1 MISATWWE
9 TKLYPPKHY
18 WYQVHR
24 SVVRDWAFDG
34 SDQRASKKLVDG
46 WEFNNVEYLDPLKA
60 IVLYMRHAY
69 ENVPI
74 RGGDPTVPD
83 ISIEPGSTS
92 RAPNKGWTCT
102 VPPKQHSRL
111 YLCYRDADPR
121 YWSGAMLNKD
131 FDLDA
136 GVVVYVLRATPSDLG
151 YTVAN
156 GWSHIT
162 RDQGALQPYVA
173 IHLPDVTSRGV
184 TYRYALFLPS
194 ISAAKDEEELRP
206 TLKRGIVSDGV
217 VSSWKTVSKYTGG
230 KISDYLRRSQFASEA
245 VEEAVNIRVLEG
257 VLMISSGYF
266 SEWWCYEDEVLADL
280 WYRDA
285 APVGKMRFYAQ
296 AHQAAFLPCQGYS
309 WPLTGTVSRKADKMP
324 SVPYDCD
331 LSLWSVG
338 ARYTPSRAFYGD
350 RVVRDGAHVT
360 TNAAHDGTKITELGA
375 TLTAYNPLRTP
386 ILYMITE
393 RFSSEF
399 SHIKDT
405 PSDLR
410 VLRATIRRRRASN
423 GSVRGGTCTIVL
435 DPAQDPMP
443 TFKGGEVVT
452 ITVHE
457 RPAVL
462 DEATGTYI
470 PDAENDTSYTV
481 FTGRVV
487 SPSKDVQDRAMVG
500 DYKSVEVELQD
511 ESFRLAKKICGSKI
525 GVVSGEKFKDVVGR
539 TCHGFGI
546 PSEFILIDGVPF
558 AEATDD
564 TILYEEEGA
573 GTGQGNLGLSP
584 SYTMGAIAWL
594 DKLCELRGDWTWS
607 ITTEGKINFHSKPSY
622 TAPADFILRRDPEDP
637 HDYIANLSY
646 RRSVQEFVNV
656 VYAVTADAEK
666 AREGVATTD
675 LVEQEWRDVDS
686 IIDEGNRYYVGDVW
700 EDVIVLSDKQNADV
714 ELARRKAESFES
726 VETVSFETRGRK
738 LFAGDFVESR
748 IGNFDVPPG
757 TILVVAEEVRTLV
770 ADENEQRHD
779 LQLTCVVHTIGQG
792 EAGNPAVP
800 AE

>member
-1 MISATWWE
+1 M
-9 TKLYPPKHY
+9 
-18 WYQVHR
+18 
-24 SVVRDWAFDG
+24 
-34 SDQRASKKLVDG
+34 DG
-46 WEFNNVEYLDPLKA
+46 WEFNNVDYLDPLKA
-60 IVLYMRHAY
+60 IVLSMRHAY

-83 ISIEPGSTS
+83 ISIDPGSTS
-92 RAPNKGWTCT
+92 HAQNSGWTCT
-102 VPPKQHSRL
+102 VPPKQNSRR
-111 YLCYRDADPR
+111 YLFYRDADPR

-151 YTVAN
+151 YTVVADPGVLEDLGAN
-156 GWSHIT
+156 GWDHIT

-206 TLKRGIVSDGV
+206 TIKRGISTDGV
-217 VSSWKTVSKYTGG
+217 VSSWKTVSTYTGG
-230 KISDYLRRSQFASEA
+230 KFNDYLRRSQFASEA
-245 VEEAVNIRVLEG
+245 VEEAVIIRVLEG
-257 VLMISSGYF
+257 VLMINTGLMG
-266 SEWWCYEDEVLADL
+266 EWWCYEDEVLADL
-280 WYRDA
+280 SYRDA

-296 AHQAAFLPCQGYS
+296 AHQVAFLPCQGYS
-309 WPLTGTVSRKADKMP
+309 WPLSGTVSRKADKMP

-360 TNAAHDGTKITELGA
+360 TNAAHDGTNITGLGA

-399 SHIKDT
+399 SHTKDT
-405 PSDLR
+405 PSELR

-423 GSVRGGTCTIVL
+423 GSVRGGTCTLVL

-452 ITVHE
+452 LTVHE

-462 DEATGTYI
+462 DEATGTYT

-539 TCHGFGI
+539 SCYGFGF
-546 PSEFILIDGVPF
+546 PSEYILIEGVPY
-558 AEATDD
+558 AEATED
-564 TILYEEEGA
+564 TILYEAEGA
-573 GTGQGNLGLSP
+573 GTGQGNMGLSP

-607 ITTEGKINFHSKPSY
+607 ITPEGKINFHTKPSY

-637 HDYIANLSY
+637 HDYIAKLSY

-656 VYAVTADAEK
+656 IYAVTADANRS
-666 AREGVATTD
+666 REGDATTD
-675 LVEQEWRDVDS
+675 LAEQEWRDVDS
-686 IIDEGNRYYVGDVW
+686 IIDEEDRYYVGDVW
-700 EDVIVLSDKQNADV
+700 EDVIVLADKQNADI
-714 ELARRKAESFES
+714 ELARRKDESFES

-748 IGNFDVPPG
+748 IGDFDVPTG

-792 EAGNPAVP
+792 EAGDPAVP

>member
-34 SDQRASKKLVDG
+34 SNQRAYKKLVDG

-60 IVLYMRHAY
+60 IVLFMRHAY
-69 ENVPI
+69 EDIPL
-74 RGGDPTVPD
+74 RGGDPTDPD
-83 ISIEPGSTS
+83 ISIDPGSTS
-92 RAPNKGWTCT
+92 RAPNKGWTT
-102 VPPKQHSRL
+102 VVPPKQNSRY
-111 YLCYRDADPR
+111 YLCYRDTDPR

-136 GVVVYVLRATPSDLG
+136 GVVVYVLRTTPSDLG

-156 GWSHIT
+156 VWGRIT

-194 ISAAKDEEELRP
+194 ISAAKDEEELCP

-230 KISDYLRRSQFASEA
+230 KASDYLRRSQFASEA
-245 VEEAVNIRVLEG
+245 VEEAVKIRVLEG
-257 VLMISSGYF
+257 VLMIDTGF
-266 SEWWCYEDEVLADL
+266 IGEWWCYEDEVLADL

-296 AHQAAFLPCQGYS
+296 AHQVAFLPCQGYS
-309 WPLTGTVSRKADKMP
+309 SPLTGTVSRKADKMP

-360 TNAAHDGTKITELGA
+360 TNAAHDGTNITELGA

-399 SHIKDT
+399 SHTKDT
-405 PSDLR
+405 PSELR

-462 DEATGTYI
+462 DEATGTYL

-546 PSEFILIDGVPF
+546 PSEYILIEGVPF
-558 AEATDD
+558 AEATED

-573 GTGQGNLGLSP
+573 GTGQGDMGLSP

-607 ITTEGKINFHSKPSY
+607 ITPEGKINFHTKPSY

-656 VYAVTADAEK
+656 VYAVTADAKK
-666 AREGVATTD
+666 AREGDAATD

-686 IIDEGNRYYVGDVW
+686 IIDEENRYYVGDVW
-700 EDVIVLSDKQNADV
+700 EDVIVLSDKQNADI

-748 IGNFDVPPG
+748 IGNFDVPTG

-792 EAGNPAVP
+792 EAGSPAVP